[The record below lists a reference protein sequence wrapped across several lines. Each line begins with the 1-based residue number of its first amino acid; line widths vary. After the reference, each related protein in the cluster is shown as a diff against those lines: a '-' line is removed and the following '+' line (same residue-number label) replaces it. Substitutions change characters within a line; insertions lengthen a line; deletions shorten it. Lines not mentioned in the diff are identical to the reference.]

1 MKSGWITTLKV
12 FSWIVFGL
20 IIVVGFACLLIMMI
34 MAQST
39 PSGQVEGQSILT
51 GLGMLLGFVILAIV
65 FLSVSMVF
73 LNLAQ
78 DVSDIKEILKKRQY

>member
-1 MKSGWITTLKV
+1 MKNGWITTLKV

-20 IIVVGFACLLIMMI
+20 IIVVGFACLAMTMLI
-34 MAQST
+34 AHAA
-39 PSGQVEGQSILT
+39 PSGQAEGQSILT
-51 GLGMLLGFVILAIV
+51 GLGMLLGFIILAII

-78 DVSDIKEILKKRQY
+78 DVSDIKAILKKRQY